1 MAQGNAVNINRRP
14 YLLAP
19 DRPPEG
25 EARQMRDGETES
37 EVAPHMKERAENLGL
52 AMCRP
57 SWSPNT
63 MLVHEATAYAR
74 ESGLDDEF
82 HHAAAGAFWT
92 TGVDLSD
99 MAVLQQLAEKAGLD
113 WKELS
118 PRLDSRQYRQQV
130 LDEYQAAR
138 DQGVSGTPTYL
149 IDGELIFGDVSLDDL
164 IAALKKAG

>member
-1 MAQGNAVNINRRP
+1 MAQENAVNINRRP

-99 MAVLQQLAEKAGLD
+99 MAVTKEFDKLQNKT
-113 WKELS
+113 KLS
-118 PRLDSRQYRQQV
+118 PVES
-130 LDEYQAAR
+130 
-138 DQGVSGTPTYL
+138 
-149 IDGELIFGDVSLDDL
+149 
-164 IAALKKAG
+164 K

>member
-1 MAQGNAVNINRRP
+1 MAQETAVNINRRP
-14 YLLAP
+14 YLLNP
-19 DRPPEG
+19 NRPPEG
-25 EARQMRDGETES
+25 EVRQMRDGETES

-63 MLVHEATAYAR
+63 MLAHEATVYAR
-74 ESGLDDEF
+74 ENGLDNEF
-82 HHAAAGAFWT
+82 HHAAAGEFWT
-92 TGVDLSD
+92 KGIDLSD
-99 MAVLQQLAEKAGLD
+99 KAVLQQLAEKAGLD

-118 PRLDSRQYRQQV
+118 PRLDSRQYSQQV

-149 IDGELIFGDVSLDDL
+149 IDGELIFGDVSLEDL
-164 IAALKKAG
+164 IAAVKNAG

>member
-1 MAQGNAVNINRRP
+1 MAQENAVNINRRP

-19 DRPPEG
+19 DRTPEG
-25 EARQMRDGETES
+25 QARQMRDGETES
-37 EVAPHMKERAENLGL
+37 EVAPHMKERANNLGL
-52 AMCRP
+52 KICRP

-63 MLVHEATAYAR
+63 MLVHEATVYAR
-74 ESGLDDEF
+74 ENGLDDEF

-99 MAVLQQLAEKAGLD
+99 KAVLQGLAEKVGLD

-118 PRLDSRQYRQQV
+118 PRLDSRQYSQQV

-138 DQGVSGTPTYL
+138 DRGVTGTPTYL
-149 IDGELIFGDVSLDDL
+149 IDGELLPGDVSLEDL
-164 IAALKKAG
+164 SAAVKKVG